1 MTFSDLTTMGT
12 LPHLQSQPQKLAE
25 IRHQNAPNHVQLNK
39 ANKLRLIPEVLERH
53 HNWMVPIWYKVQIPN
68 QPAELAPQDDI
79 PQLSGSVSE
88 ESPRRATDKT
98 SVSEAGPDQSTS
110 SDVYDDRT
118 RVDLS
123 MFDNVSPTG
132 SDAVE
137 DTPTNVPKE
146 NQAESTSKIPE
157 TVPTSSVSHI
167 TIGQDLG
174 NIENQEAVKSEQMV
188 QATHESA
195 VKVIR
200 RPAHG
205 PAHEPTHELAPQVAH
220 QQSGNMAASRSDT
233 LLTTER
239 SHGSLSQTPSD
250 VLIKAPA
257 INVQRKRPQS
267 ARPAS
272 RQDVVTGATL
282 TDSESNHTSHSDAA
296 TYRRMVMSARRP
308 RPRSAPQRRPSALD
322 ARMSRASM
330 KTVLQQRNFQFP

>member
-1 MTFSDLTTMGT
+1 MP
-12 LPHLQSQPQKLAE
+12 PHLGRVVGKESDSSKQDEGSSSKQEVVIRISHPKVLTSRFDDDGNSTAPAVPTTKTRRNPTPKRTKSRPTQQSEQTASDPGSARKASKLDGADL
-25 IRHQNAPNHVQLNK
+25 VQS
-39 ANKLRLIPEVLERH
+39 ADSEP
-53 HNWMVPIWYKVQIPN
+53 
-68 QPAELAPQDDI
+68 PAELAPQDDI

-98 SVSEAGPDQSTS
+98 SVSEAGLDQSTS

-200 RPAHG
+200 G

-282 TDSESNHTSHSDAA
+282 TDSESNH
-296 TYRRMVMSARRP
+296 
-308 RPRSAPQRRPSALD
+308 
-322 ARMSRASM
+322 
-330 KTVLQQRNFQFP
+330 